1 MEAKYNAAIKA
12 GVIGGVLLA
21 GYVVLQLLLN
31 IVNGFTSLPGMNLLI
46 LACGCLWWAVLIVIG
61 AGTGAMAVNF
71 AAKAITKLVDGII
84 VSAVA
89 GAIAGLIYAVVNV
102 VVAFI
107 TPFLSVGS
115 YINTSD
121 LGGQLAGGA
130 IGSAAAG
137 TVTCLCAPVWV
148 VIIIILAMIG
158 GAIWG
163 ALKLK
168 LT

>member
-31 IVNGFTSLPGMNLLI
+31 IVSGLVSIPGINLLI
-46 LACGCLWWAVLIVIG
+46 GACGCLWWAVLIVLG
-61 AGTGAMAVNF
+61 AGTGALAVNF
-71 AAKAITKLVDGII
+71 ASKVVTKLVDGII
-84 VSAVA
+84 VAAVA
-89 GAIAGLIYAVVNV
+89 GAIAGVIYAIIAV
-102 VVAFI
+102 VVAFL
-107 TPFLSVGS
+107 TPLLNIGS

-121 LGGQLAGGA
+121 VGGELLGGA
-130 IGSAAAG
+130 IGSAAIG
-137 TVTCLCAPVWV
+137 TVACLCAPVWV
-148 VIIIILAMIG
+148 VIIIILAVIG